1 MNKTT
6 ACGARLSSLLG
17 ALLLNVALV
26 ALANSA
32 SATLLSFGVT
42 GVGSYSVNTGNITA
56 ATATDTIPVTE
67 LVGGTTTP
75 AAFAAAG
82 LATGNPVVFS
92 TLTLNTTAGADVFTL
107 TAGLLTFTFTSVS
120 NVVIVASG
128 ATTNGSISEQF
139 NGTVT
144 ADGSAGSQFLGQTAS
159 ISETC
164 TQTSNG
170 ASITCSESVITN
182 GALNLAPEPTSL
194 ALIGIGLAGLGF
206 SRRKR
211 WQ

>member
-1 MNKTT
+1 VKSLIRIAVLT
-6 ACGARLSSLLG
+6 ALSVG
-17 ALLLNVALV
+17 ALTNT
-26 ALANSA
+26 A
-32 SATLLSFGVT
+32 SATLLSLGVT
-42 GVGSYSVNTGNITA
+42 GVGDYSVNTGDITA
-56 ATATDTIPVTE
+56 ATATNTIPVTE

-82 LATGNPVVFS
+82 LATGNPAVFS
-92 TLTLNTTAGADVFTL
+92 TLTLNTTVGVDVFTV

-120 NVVIVASG
+120 NVVIVPSG

-144 ADGSAGSQFLGQTAS
+144 ADGSVGSQFLGQTAS

-170 ASITCSESVITN
+170 ASITCSESVITD
-182 GALNLAPEPTSL
+182 GPLNLAPEPTSL

-211 WQ
+211 